1 MRTLGFDTSNY
12 TTSVAAFN
20 GVSGENCSR
29 LLDVRPGE
37 LGLRQSD
44 ALFAHV
50 KRLPEMTDELFA
62 ALPRDTIR
70 AVGASTRPRAVDG
83 SYMPCFLAGSSQAQ
97 TLARILDVPFYAFS
111 HQQGHIAAALWSAG
125 RMELM
130 HTPHL
135 AWHLSGGT
143 TELLL
148 VEPDGKNVKA
158 EKLGGTS
165 DISAGQLIDRTGKLL
180 GLPFPAGKSIDALSR
195 GSDCRDRYRVKLH
208 GLEFSFSGIQ
218 NKAEAFYAATNSPT
232 DTARFVMNCIVTC
245 IADATRAA
253 LAEKPGLPVVFS
265 GGVASNSM
273 LRERMREFSPV
284 FAEPQYSTDNAMG
297 IAVLTALQEGL

>member
-50 KRLPEMTDELFA
+50 KRLPEMTDELCA
-62 ALPRDTIR
+62 ALPKDTIR

-130 HTPHL
+130 HTP
-135 AWHLSGGT
+135 
-143 TELLL
+143 
-148 VEPDGKNVKA
+148 
-158 EKLGGTS
+158 
-165 DISAGQLIDRTGKLL
+165 IDRTGKLL
-180 GLPFPAGKSIDALSR
+180 ELPFPAGKGIDALSR
-195 GSDCRDRYRVKLH
+195 GSDKKEHFRVKCS
-208 GLEFSFSGIQ
+208 GLSFSLSGVE
-218 NKAEAFYAATNSPT
+218 NKVMQYRASGASAEETARYALLSVISAVTAAT
-232 DTARFVMNCIVTC
+232 RE
-245 IADATRAA
+245 A
-253 LAEKPGLPVVFS
+253 LRQYPGLAVVFS
-265 GGVASNSM
+265 GGVSGNSL
-273 LRERMREFSPV
+273 LRERCREFDAA
-284 FAEPQYSTDNAMG
+284 FAEPRFSSDNAFG
-297 IAVLTALQEGL
+297 IALLTWMQEEP

>member
-1 MRTLGFDTSNY
+1 M
-12 TTSVAAFN
+12 
-20 GVSGENCSR
+20 
-29 LLDVRPGE
+29 RPGE

-148 VEPDGKNVKA
+148 VEPDGKNVRA
-158 EKLGGTS
+158 EKIGGTS

-180 GLPFPAGKSIDALSR
+180 ELPFPAGKGIDALSR
-195 GSDCRDRYRVKLH
+195 GSDKKEHFRVKCS
-208 GLEFSFSGIQ
+208 GLSFSLSGVE
-218 NKAEAFYAATNSPT
+218 NKVMQYRASGASAEETARYALLSVISAVTAAT
-232 DTARFVMNCIVTC
+232 RE
-245 IADATRAA
+245 A
-253 LAEKPGLPVVFS
+253 LRQYPGLAVVFS
-265 GGVASNSM
+265 GGVSGNSL
-273 LRERMREFSPV
+273 LRERCREFDAA
-284 FAEPQYSTDNAMG
+284 FAEPRFSSDNAFG
-297 IAVLTALQEGL
+297 IALLTWMQEEP